1 MLQNEIVKL
10 VEILQSAGNEVSS
23 FAETSSETYAEII
36 EFKVWFDEKSPT
48 ENTVK
53 IAKDFAVIGYEILL
67 LDRTSYPKAVIQII
81 PTGSRPMSYAI

>member
-23 FAETSSETYAEII
+23 FAETSSETCPEII
-36 EFKVWFDEKSPT
+36 EFKIWFDEKSPA
-48 ENTVK
+48 ENIVK
-53 IAKDFAVIGYEILL
+53 ITKGFASIGYEIFL
-67 LDRTSYPKAVIQII
+67 LDRTLYPKTVIQII